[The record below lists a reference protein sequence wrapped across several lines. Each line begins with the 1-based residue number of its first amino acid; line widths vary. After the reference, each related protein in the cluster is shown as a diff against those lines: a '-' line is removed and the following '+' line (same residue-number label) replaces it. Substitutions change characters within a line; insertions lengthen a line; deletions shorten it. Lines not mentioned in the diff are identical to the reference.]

1 MPTLMIAAKKPKINN
16 APFCERIEPR
26 KFDKSFGVQYIYGL
40 VRFIFAMKIN
50 ILCLRLYSN
59 YYCIFAIRKI
69 Y

>member
-40 VRFIFAMKIN
+40 VRFIFAMK
-50 ILCLRLYSN
+50 
-59 YYCIFAIRKI
+59 
-69 Y
+69 